1 MGTWNAFYVRA
12 QPEKATPAIR
22 KDFPEAKIEQFE
34 EFAGVNMGHDAF
46 EAPEKILANLS
57 AQLGTDV
64 MWMSLQSAVD
74 AFQFH
79 HWKAGKHI
87 RSLVY
92 GCFQEER
99 TWERA
104 EGEPEPWERDV
115 FFNPKDLEFE
125 LKWANDEAQR
135 QELKRI
141 WQNAEII
148 PGQMMPSVP
157 SKDRAHKIARIYRFP
172 HYGVE

>member
-12 QPEKATPAIR
+12 DVEKAVPAIR
-22 KDFPEAKIEQFE
+22 KGFPQQEVEQFE
-34 EFAGVNMGHDAF
+34 EFTGVNMGDDSF
-46 EAPEKILANLS
+46 EAPDAVLAELS
-57 AQLGTDV
+57 SQLETDV
-64 MWMSLQSAVD
+64 MWMSLQSTVD

-79 HWKAGKHI
+79 HWKSGKQI

-99 TWERA
+99 TWERV
-104 EGEPEPWERDV
+104 EGEPEPWEREV
-115 FFNPKDLEFE
+115 FFSPKDLEFE

-148 PGQMMPSVP
+148 PGQMMPSLS

>member
-1 MGTWNAFYVRA
+1 MLPINKPPACIPPCIPPQTIHAWAGIALAGQAIWRGCRIDWQQGELWV
-12 QPEKATPAIR
+12 QPS
-22 KDFPEAKIEQFE
+22 FPSAWSWWALLDLPLGHAKLSLLWD
-34 EFAGVNMGHDAF
+34 G
-46 EAPEKILANLS
+46 KILHTTQPVRSELPV
-57 AQLGTDV
+57 QV
-64 MWMSLQSAVD
+64 HQ
-74 AFQFH
+74 Q
-79 HWKAGKHI
+79 I
-87 RSLVY
+87 RALKT
-92 GCFQEER
+92 EEH
-99 TWERA
+99 E
-104 EGEPEPWERDV
+104 
-115 FFNPKDLEFE
+115 FDLEFE